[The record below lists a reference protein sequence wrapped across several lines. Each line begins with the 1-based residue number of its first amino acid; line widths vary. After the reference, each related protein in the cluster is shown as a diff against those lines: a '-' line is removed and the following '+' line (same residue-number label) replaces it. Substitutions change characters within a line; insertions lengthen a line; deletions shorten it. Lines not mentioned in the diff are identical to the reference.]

1 MRSSIAD
8 YEVIQALPFTAAG
21 QARYLCRSPE
31 RLGLDDS
38 PVVITELAV
47 DAAGWRDLAG
57 YLTRLAGV
65 RSDRLLTLYEVG
77 PDLDGE
83 GAGVYLASE
92 SAPGGST
99 DDPRDPL
106 DTGDR
111 IRAVAEAA
119 RGAHAMHEAG
129 LAHGSI
135 DSRAI
140 LFDRARRRARAADAR
155 DGPAGEVARMQSW
168 REVIGFDPALLR
180 GEEPSRSSDIWALAA
195 TLHGLLSATPLYPG
209 IVDDPGV
216 TALQRIIFTRPQVDP
231 NLPAEVV
238 DTISACLADDPD
250 ERPLSA
256 NEFADRLSGV
266 EVLR

>member
-8 YEVIQALPFTAAG
+8 YEVIRALPSTAAG

-31 RLGLDDS
+31 RLGLDYS

-99 DDPRDPL
+99 EDPREPL

-140 LFDRARRRARAADAR
+140 LLTGHGAVLEPPTPGR
-155 DGPAGEVARMQSW
+155 PAGEVARMQSW

>member
-31 RLGLDDS
+31 RLGLDYG

-65 RSDRLLTLYEVG
+65 GSDRLLTLYEVG

-99 DDPRDPL
+99 EDPRDPL

-135 DSRAI
+135 HSRAI
-140 LFDRARRRARAADAR
+140 LLTGRGAVLEPPTLGR
-155 DGPAGEVARMQSW
+155 PAGEVARMQSW
-168 REVIGFDPALLR
+168 REVIGFDPALLPRR
-180 GEEPSRSSDIWALAA
+180 GAVPVVRHLGPGRHVARVALGHSPLPGHRRRSRGDGTPADHFHPTPGRPKPSRRGRR
-195 TLHGLLSATPLYPG
+195 HHFGLSGRRPG
-209 IVDDPGV
+209 R
-216 TALQRIIFTRPQVDP
+216 T
-231 NLPAEVV
+231 PAERKRVCRS
-238 DTISACLADDPD
+238 T
-250 ERPLSA
+250 
-256 NEFADRLSGV
+256 DRS
-266 EVLR
+266 

>member
-31 RLGLDDS
+31 RLGLDGS

-47 DAAGWRDLAG
+47 DAAGWRDLAS

-65 RSDRLLTLYEVG
+65 GSDRLLTLFEVG
-77 PDLDGE
+77 PDLDGD
-83 GAGVYLASE
+83 GAGVYLAAE

-99 DDPRDPL
+99 ENPRDQL

-111 IRAVAEAA
+111 IRAVADAA
-119 RGAHAMHEAG
+119 RGAHALHEAG
-129 LAHGSI
+129 IAHGSI

-140 LFDRARRRARAADAR
+140 LFTGRGAVLGPPLLGR
-155 DGPAGEVARMQSW
+155 PAGEVARMQGW
-168 REVIGFDPALLR
+168 RDVIGFDPALLR
-180 GEEPSRSSDIWALAA
+180 GEEPSRSSDVWALAA
-195 TLHGLLSATPLYPG
+195 TLHGLLSSTPLYPG
-209 IVDDPGV
+209 IVDDAGV

-238 DTISACLADDPD
+238 ETISACLADDPD
-250 ERPLSA
+250 ERPLTA
-256 NEFADRLSGV
+256 KEFADRLSGV